1 MSESGQTPGRPRSK
15 DAAAEAYVEAI
26 EAHLRARRGIDHIL
40 SPRDFALARSWHQA
54 GVSLATVL
62 VGMDR
67 AFETGA
73 NVTSL
78 AYCRRWVEEL
88 AAAGPTAV
96 RPAPPAESVPLR
108 EVEGVLNTLLEQLAK
123 IRPARGAFF
132 DPPLRKIREVQD
144 LVSVASRPNWSYVRS
159 KLREID
165 DEVSA
170 AVLEALSES
179 DRAAFAEEA
188 ARAIERH
195 RGRVDDDALRDAMH
209 RFTLQRARERLG
221 LPRVSLV

>member
-1 MSESGQTPGRPRSK
+1 VSSDP
-15 DAAAEAYVEAI
+15 AAVEAFVQAI
-26 EAHLRARRGIDHIL
+26 ETHLRARRGVDHIL
-40 SPRDFALARSWHQA
+40 SPRDFALARSWHGA
-54 GVSLATVL
+54 GIPLATVL

-78 AYCRRWVEEL
+78 AYCRRWVEDL
-88 AAAGPTAV
+88 AAAGPPSV
-96 RPAPPAESVPLR
+96 RPAPPAESVPLH
-108 EVEGVLNTLLEQLAK
+108 EVEGVLSTLLEQLAK
-123 IRPARGAFF
+123 IRPVRGLFF

-144 LVSVASRPNWSYVRS
+144 LIAVASRPNWSYVRT

-170 AVLEALSES
+170 AVLEFLSDD
-179 DRAAFAEEA
+179 DRAEFEQEA

-195 RGRVDDDALRDAMH
+195 RGRVDDAALRDAMN

>member
-1 MSESGQTPGRPRSK
+1 
-15 DAAAEAYVEAI
+15 VEAFVQAI
-26 EAHLRARRGIDHIL
+26 ETHLRARRGVDHIL
-40 SPRDFALARSWHQA
+40 SPRDFALARAWHAA
-54 GVSLATVL
+54 GVPLATVL

-78 AYCRRWVEEL
+78 AYCRRWVEDL
-88 AAAGPTAV
+88 AAAGPPAV
-96 RPAPPAESVPLR
+96 RPAPPAESIPLH
-108 EVEGVLNTLLEQLAK
+108 EVEGVLSTLLEQLGK
-123 IRPARGAFF
+123 IRPVRGLFF

-144 LVSVASRPNWSYVRS
+144 LIAVASRPNWSYVRT

-170 AVLEALSES
+170 AVLEFLSDD
-179 DRAAFAEEA
+179 DRAEFEQEA

-195 RGRVDDDALRDAMH
+195 RGRVDDAALRDAMN

>member
-1 MSESGQTPGRPRSK
+1 MSEDR
-15 DAAAEAYVEAI
+15 AAVEAYVHAI
-26 EAHLRARRGIDHIL
+26 ESHLRARRGMDHIL
-40 SPRDFALARSWHQA
+40 SPRDFALARSWHA
-54 GVSLATVL
+54 ASVPLATVL
-62 VGMDR
+62 IGMDR

-78 AYCRRWVEEL
+78 AYCRRWVEDL
-88 AAAGPTAV
+88 AAAGPPSV
-96 RPAPPAESVPLR
+96 RPAPPAESIPLR
-108 EVEGVLNTLLEQLAK
+108 EVESILSTLLEQLGK
-123 IRPARGAFF
+123 FRPVKGTLFF

-144 LVSVASRPNWSYVRS
+144 LISVASRPNWSYVRS

-170 AVLEALSES
+170 AVLESLSES
-179 DRAAFAEEA
+179 DRAEFEQEA
-188 ARAIERH
+188 TRAIERH
-195 RGRVDDDALRDAMH
+195 RGRVDEAALRDAMN

>member
-1 MSESGQTPGRPRSK
+1 VSEDR
-15 DAAAEAYVEAI
+15 AAVEAYVHAI
-26 EAHLRARRGIDHIL
+26 ETHMRARRGLDHIL
-40 SPRDFALARSWHQA
+40 SPRDFALARSWHA
-54 GVSLATVL
+54 GGVPLATVL

-88 AAAGPTAV
+88 AAAGPPAM
-96 RPAPPAESVPLR
+96 RPAPPPESIPLH
-108 EVEGVLNTLLEQLAK
+108 EVEGVLATLLEQLGK
-123 IRPARGAFF
+123 IRPVKGLFF
-132 DPPLRKIREVQD
+132 DAPVRKIREVQD
-144 LVSVASRPNWSYVRS
+144 LIAVASRPNWSYVRT

-170 AVLEALSES
+170 AVLDALSDA
-179 DRAAFAEEA
+179 DRAEFEQEA
-188 ARAIERH
+188 TRAIERH
-195 RGRVDDDALRDAMH
+195 RGRVDDAALRDAMN

>member
-1 MSESGQTPGRPRSK
+1 MSSPVEDTRS
-15 DAAAEAYVEAI
+15 AVEAYVGAI
-26 EAHLRARRGIDHIL
+26 ETHLRARRGVEHML
-40 SPRDFALARSWHQA
+40 SPRDFALARTWHQS
-54 GVSLATVL
+54 GVPLATVL
-62 VGMDR
+62 IGMDR

-78 AYCRRWVEEL
+78 AYCRRWVEDL
-88 AAAGPTAV
+88 AAAGPPAPM
-96 RPAPPAESVPLR
+96 RPAPPAESIPLR
-108 EVEGVLNTLLEQLAK
+108 EVEGVLSTLWEHLSRV
-123 IRPARGAFF
+123 RPAKGIVF

-144 LVSVASRPNWSYVRS
+144 LISVASRPNWSYVRS

-170 AVLEALSES
+170 AVLEALTDEE
-179 DRAAFAEEA
+179 RAEFEQEA

-195 RGRVDDDALRDAMH
+195 RGRVDDAALRDAMG